1 MIVKKDLKSMSDS
14 VLEPYKNFKL
24 FKCNDSHLRMSVNK
38 GVYDWHKH
46 DNSEELF
53 IVLEGCLFIDTDI
66 SKTYKLGPYDF
77 LKIPRGVLHRTRS
90 NERTV
95 NLTFERKDMKT
106 NFLPFDQ
113 NSAIKTNE
121 LKIQNIES
129 IAKGVTEGCKIFELE
144 LINNH
149 MMKLGV
155 NTGIFNQHNPSNTDE
170 LLIGIEGET
179 LIKSHNNNF
188 SLKAGEILLVVKDTN
203 QSYEVKERTVSVSFS
218 EHKADTIFIQNNNK

>member
-1 MIVKKDLKSMSDS
+1 
-14 VLEPYKNFKL
+14 
-24 FKCNDSHLRMSVNK
+24 
-38 GVYDWHKH
+38 
-46 DNSEELF
+46 
-53 IVLEGCLFIDTDI
+53 
-66 SKTYKLGPYDF
+66 
-77 LKIPRGVLHRTRS
+77 
-90 NERTV
+90 
-95 NLTFERKDMKT
+95 MKT

-129 IAKGVTEGCKIFELE
+129 IAKGVTEGCQIFELE

-203 QSYEVKERTVSVSFS
+203 QSYEVNERTVSVSFS